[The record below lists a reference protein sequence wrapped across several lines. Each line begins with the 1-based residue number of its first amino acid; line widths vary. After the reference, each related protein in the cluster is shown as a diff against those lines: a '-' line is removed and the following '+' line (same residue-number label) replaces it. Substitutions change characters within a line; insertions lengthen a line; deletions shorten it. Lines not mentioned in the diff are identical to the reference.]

1 MRYLSFW
8 TGLKIVYSVN
18 KAFIH
23 FPKTEREGIIK
34 FSNGKTAGP
43 FRNVQGTGNIYKVE
57 SQCLHLKLGSYALV
71 RQTFTLS
78 P

>member
-1 MRYLSFW
+1 MRDDCSLFFKEYTIVRVQEFRGENYYLSFNQECE
-8 TGLKIVYSVN
+8 I
-18 KAFIH
+18 
-23 FPKTEREGIIK
+23 
-34 FSNGKTAGP
+34 
-43 FRNVQGTGNIYKVE
+43 RNVQGTGNIYKVE

>member
-1 MRYLSFW
+1 MHPRNLGRGSWLS
-8 TGLKIVYSVN
+8 
-18 KAFIH
+18 
-23 FPKTEREGIIK
+23 PKSRLTLEGQRL
-34 FSNGKTAGP
+34 AGNQECEI
-43 FRNVQGTGNIYKVE
+43 RNVQGTGNIYKVE